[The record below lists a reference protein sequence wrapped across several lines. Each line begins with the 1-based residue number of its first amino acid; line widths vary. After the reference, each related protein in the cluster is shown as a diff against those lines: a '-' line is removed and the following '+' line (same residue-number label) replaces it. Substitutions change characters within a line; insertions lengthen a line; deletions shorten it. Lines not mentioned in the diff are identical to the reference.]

1 MIINKK
7 KSLGQNFIF
16 DKNILNKIS
25 SFIESTSD
33 HIIIEIGPGLGTLT
47 SYLFKKNYK
56 KLILI
61 EKDNRLIINLNE
73 KFNSKNTEIVNGD
86 ALNYNY
92 SNSNFKKTIITGNL
106 PFNISVEL
114 LYRWVS
120 VEKWPPSY
128 TSMYLMF
135 QKEVANR
142 IMAKPNTKS
151 YGKLSVVIQSRFK
164 VSKLIDVAA
173 SVFTP
178 VPKVDA
184 VVLKFTSHN
193 DFDLRNIKK
202 INLVTTA
209 AFSQR
214 RKMIRTTLKKYS
226 TIMNELNINQT
237 LRPEDLCVNDY
248 CEIANLI

>member
-1 MIINKK
+1 M
-7 KSLGQNFIF
+7 
-16 DKNILNKIS
+16 
-25 SFIESTSD
+25 
-33 HIIIEIGPGLGTLT
+33 
-47 SYLFKKNYK
+47 FKKNYK

-61 EKDNRLIINLNE
+61 EKDNRLITNLNE
-73 KFNSKNTEIVNGD
+73 KFNSKNTVIVNDD
-86 ALNYNY
+86 ALNYNF
-92 SNSNFKKTIITGNL
+92 NNNNFKKTIITGNL

-120 VEKWPPSY
+120 VEKWPPPYS
-128 TSMYLMF
+128 SMYLMF

-151 YGKLSVVIQSRFK
+151 YGKLSVIIQSRFK
-164 VSKLIDVAA
+164 VSKLINVAA

-184 VVLKFTSHN
+184 IVLKFISHN
-193 DFDLRNIKK
+193 DFKLKDIKK
-202 INLVTTA
+202 INLVTTT

-214 RKMIRTTLKKYS
+214 RKMIRTTLKKYD

-237 LRPEDLCVNDY
+237 LRPEDLCVDDY
-248 CEIANLI
+248 CKISNLI